1 MIVLDTNVLS
11 ESMRPKPADSVR
23 RWMEAQ
29 PRATLFTTSICAAE
43 IFYGL
48 ALLPVGRRRL
58 ALEQVAAAIFE
69 QEFSDRVLPFD
80 SAAARAFAE
89 IAPTRRQLGHPI
101 SEFDAQIA
109 AIAYSRGAA
118 VATRN
123 LEDFAECGINV
134 VSPWEA

>member
-1 MIVLDTNVLS
+1 
-11 ESMRPKPADSVR
+11 MRPKS
-23 RWMEAQ
+23 
-29 PRATLFTTSICAAE
+29 
-43 IFYGL
+43 FYGL

-89 IAPTRRQLGHPI
+89 IAATRRQLGHPI

-123 LEDFAECGINV
+123 LEDLAECGINV